1 MSTTNVSTLDPVI
14 LAVFGNPPDGTDLG
28 EEQYVGYDV
37 VSCVV
42 LGLAAAAVGLRFY
55 VRLSHMAKLAI
66 DDWTILIA
74 LMFTGALVATTVI
87 AGEYGSGRHIWA
99 LEIESFMSLMKVVFA
114 EPWVYAASVTMTKVS
129 ILLLYRRLFYISET
143 RKVEESKPF
152 VVAFW
157 GASFFTGIYPF
168 IMWIVMATACRP
180 LSFYWRQ
187 YEGATD
193 GKCIQVLTFYLA
205 FGIVNMIND
214 MIVLVVPIPRI
225 ARLQMNK
232 RKKASVA
239 GIMLLGSFIVR
250 IYYLAQLDSGAIDV
264 SWILGPAFGW
274 SSLEPS
280 VAIIS
285 ACLPTYAPLF
295 RGLKNRTGKSSN
307 SHGYNS
313 RGTGPGLSHSQPPGF
328 IQGQSHFR
336 IEDDEVELTDKN
348 HYRST
353 QRSHSS
359 SVSRPST
366 DDHGIT
372 VKTQIQVSSSGKL

>member
-14 LAVFGNPPDGTDLG
+14 LAVFGSPPDGTDLS

-42 LGLAAAAVGLRFY
+42 LGLAAAAVALRFW
-55 VRLSHMAKLAI
+55 VRMSNRASLAM

-74 LMFTGALVATTVI
+74 LIRSLNADLIWRI
-87 AGEYGSGRHIWA
+87 AGQYGSGRHIWA
-99 LEIESFMSLMKVVFA
+99 LTIDNFISLMKVVFA

-129 ILLLYRRLFYISET
+129 ILLLYRRLFYVGET
-143 RKVEESKPF
+143 RKVEDGKPF
-152 VVAFW
+152 VIAFW
-157 GASFFTGIYPF
+157 MATFFTCVYPF
-168 IMWIVMATACRP
+168 IMWIVMACACRP

-187 YEGATD
+187 YSGATD

-214 MIVLVVPIPRI
+214 IFVLVVPIPRI
-225 ARLQMNK
+225 TRLQMNK

-239 GIMLLGSFIVR
+239 GIMLLGSFTNPGQRRHRRV
-250 IYYLAQLDSGAIDV
+250 LDSRPGLWLVESRALGGHHLGLPADLRACFV
-264 SWILGPAFGW
+264 S
-274 SSLEPS
+274 
-280 VAIIS
+280 
-285 ACLPTYAPLF
+285 
-295 RGLKNRTGKSSN
+295 LKNRTGKSSSN
-307 SHGYNS
+307 QAYGYNS
-313 RGTGPGLSHSQPPGF
+313 RTGPGNHSQTPNF
-328 IQGQSHFR
+328 MQGQSHFR

-348 HYRST
+348 HFRST

-372 VKTQIQVSSSGKL
+372 VKTQIQVMSTGK

>member
-42 LGLAAAAVGLRFY
+42 LGLAAAAVALRFY

-87 AGEYGSGRHIWA
+87 
-99 LEIESFMSLMKVVFA
+99 
-114 EPWVYAASVTMTKVS
+114 ASVTMTKVS

-157 GASFFTGIYPF
+157 GASFFTGVYPF

-214 MIVLVVPIPRI
+214 IIVLVVPIPRI
-225 ARLQMNK
+225 SRLQMNK

-250 IYYLAQLDSGAIDV
+250 IYYLVQLDSGAIDV

-295 RGLKNRTGKSSN
+295 RSLKNRTGKSSN